1 MSLRLPL
8 YARFLVWLGLNL
20 VLLAGVFLFLIRSEL
35 RLDAIIS
42 GAAGERVQ
50 QVADLLF
57 SELRARPPGEW
68 EATLGRFEAAY
79 GVEFALL
86 NDRGE
91 RIAGPAWEI
100 PEDVRN
106 RIRSPRGRREP
117 PGDGVVGSGR
127 PAPPEGPSAGDPAG
141 PPGPRPD
148 RPPGVRRPEF
158 GPPRAFLRTTA
169 PTAYWVVVRAP
180 RPMGESGRP
189 PMGRL
194 VIRSRTLSA
203 GGLFFD
209 FTPWW
214 IGGGAVLVFSVLW
227 WLPLVRS
234 ITGALGRMSAAT
246 ERIANGEF
254 NVALDERRR
263 DELGRLGGA
272 INRMSARLAALLQGQ
287 RRFLGDTA
295 HELCAPIAR
304 MQVASGILE
313 ERVPE
318 ANRQHVQDIREELQE
333 MSALV
338 EDLLQFSRAG
348 LQQPSSRV
356 EVVGLADLAATVAGR
371 EAPGVPVEVGV
382 PTDLRTVG
390 DTRLL
395 ARGIG
400 NVVRNAVRHAGPG
413 LTVRIRGGREGDRV
427 WLSVT
432 DSGPGVPESELPRLF
447 EPFYRVDTS
456 RSRDTGGVGLGL
468 TIVKACVES
477 GGGRVTARNTHPG
490 FEVRFDLP
498 AAPVG

>member
-35 RLDAIIS
+35 RLDAIMS
-42 GAAGERVQ
+42 GATGGRVQ

-57 SELRARPPGEW
+57 SELRVRPPGDW
-68 EATLGRFEAAY
+68 GATLGRFGSAY

-86 NDRGE
+86 NERGE
-91 RIAGPAWEI
+91 RVAGPALEI
-100 PEDVRN
+100 PEDVRS
-106 RIRSPRGRREP
+106 RLRFARGGLRREP
-117 PGDGVVGSGR
+117 PGEGPGRTGR
-127 PAPPEGPSAGDPAG
+127 PGPSDVPSPGDAM
-141 PPGPRPD
+141 GPRPE
-148 RPPGVRRPEF
+148 RPPGGRRPDF
-158 GPPRAFLRTTA
+158 GPPRVFLRTTT
-169 PTAYWVVVRAP
+169 PTAYWVLVRGP
-180 RPMGESGRP
+180 LPGGETGRP
-189 PMGRL
+189 SMGRL

-214 IGGGAVLVFSVLW
+214 IGGGAVLVLSVLW
-227 WLPLVRS
+227 WLPFVRS

-318 ANRQHVQDIREELQE
+318 ANRPHVQDIREELQE

-348 LQQPSSRV
+348 IQQPSSRT
-356 EVVGLADLAATVAGR
+356 EVVELARVAAAVAGR
-371 EAPGVPVEVGV
+371 EAPGVPVEIGI
-382 PTDLRTVG
+382 PGDLRTVG
-390 DTRLL
+390 DARLL

-413 LTVRIRGGREGDRV
+413 LTVRIRGGREGARV
-427 WLSVT
+427 WLSVA

-468 TIVKACVES
+468 TIVKACVEA